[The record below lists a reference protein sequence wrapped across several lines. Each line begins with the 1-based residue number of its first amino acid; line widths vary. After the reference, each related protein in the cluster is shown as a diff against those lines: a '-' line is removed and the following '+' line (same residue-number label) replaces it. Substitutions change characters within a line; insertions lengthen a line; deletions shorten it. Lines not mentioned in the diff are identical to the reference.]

1 MKYWRH
7 LFTPHHSNNFR
18 ARVLHNSSLFIFSIL
33 FILLAFGFSYVKTTH
48 PSVLGISYSITKNDL
63 LDDTNKARLENG
75 ESELKLNEKLNTAA
89 QQKADYMFLHNFW
102 AHFAPDGTTPWSFIK
117 NSGYDYV
124 YAGENLAKG
133 FTSSSDIVKAWM
145 NSPSHRENMLS
156 SKYKDVGF
164 AVVEGNLLG
173 EDTILVVQIFGAE
186 TITPAETSQQGQKT
200 ASQQEAVPAEAQ
212 EQQSSL
218 ESVKKE
224 VLKVQ
229 SQDMVVSSKINSSA
243 ASKSVVVAFL
253 LFIITILVLDIL
265 IVEKKKIPRIVGH
278 NLDHIILLILFL
290 TYVIL
295 TKAGGIL

>member
-186 TITPAETSQQGQKT
+186 TTTPAETSQQGQKT

-218 ESVKKE
+218 ESAKKE

-278 NLDHIILLILFL
+278 NLDHIILLVLFL
-290 TYVIL
+290 MYVIL

>member
-18 ARVLHNSSLFIFSIL
+18 AKVLHNSSLFILSVL
-33 FILLAFGFSYVKTTH
+33 FILLSFGFSYLKTAH

-63 LDDTNKARLENG
+63 LDDTNKARSENG
-75 ESELKLNEKLNTAA
+75 ISGLKLNEKLNTAA

-117 NSGYDYV
+117 NSGYDYI

-156 SKYKDVGF
+156 SKYRDVGF

-173 EDTILVVQIFGAE
+173 EDTVLVVQMFGAE
-186 TITPAETSQQGQKT
+186 TTAPAETSQSGQKT
-200 ASQQEAVPAEAQ
+200 ASSEQMAPPVVQEKAPV
-212 EQQSSL
+212 L
-218 ESVKKE
+218 KESKQE

-229 SQDMVVSSKINSSA
+229 SQDIVVSPKINSKI
-243 ASKSVVVAFL
+243 ASKSVVIAFL
-253 LFIITILVLDIL
+253 LFIITVLILDIL

>member
-1 MKYWRH
+1 MRYWRH

-18 ARVLHNSSLFIFSIL
+18 ARILYNSSLFFLSL
-33 FILLAFGFSYVKTTH
+33 MFVFLAIGVSYVRTTH
-48 PSVLGISYSITKNDL
+48 PSVLGISYSITTDEL
-63 LDDTNKARLENG
+63 LQDTNKARQENG
-75 ESELKLNEKLNTAA
+75 MGILTINEKLSSAA
-89 QQKADYMFLHNFW
+89 QQKAQYMFLHNFW

-133 FTSSSDIVKAWM
+133 FNSSGDIVKAWM

-156 SKYKDVGF
+156 TKYKDVGF

-173 EDTILVVQIFGAE
+173 ENTVLVVQMFGTESAISAE
-186 TITPAETSQQGQKT
+186 TPQESQKT
-200 ASQQEAVPAEAQ
+200 VSQ
-212 EQQSSL
+212 EQAPLKDTSSK
-218 ESVKKE
+218 VNPTGIPRQA

-229 SQDMVVSSKINSSA
+229 SQDLVASPKLDSRIATKSA
-243 ASKSVVVAFL
+243 VIAFL
-253 LFIITILVLDIL
+253 LFIIAVLILDIV

-290 TYVIL
+290 TYVVL
-295 TKAGGIL
+295 SKVGGIL